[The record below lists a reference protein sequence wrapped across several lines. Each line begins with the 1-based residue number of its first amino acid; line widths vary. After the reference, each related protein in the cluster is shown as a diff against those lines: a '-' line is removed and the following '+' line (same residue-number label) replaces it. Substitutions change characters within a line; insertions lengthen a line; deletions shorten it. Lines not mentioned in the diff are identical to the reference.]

1 MTDWSPQE
9 VLRLRELATAG
20 YSQSQIGKVL
30 GRTKSSVSG
39 KMLRLGKRRAPT
51 PPTQS
56 ETAVR
61 DRRMVADFRSGM
73 TQRQLAAKYGLEV
86 GSVSARLSHLGER
99 ITIEERVRRQRAS
112 MIRNGSKP
120 GRKPIWPDCPPQL
133 RNEYLRLRNH
143 YGIPAAEARALLEK
157 DCPR

>member
-51 PPTQS
+51 PPLANGVSLTRPS
-56 ETAVR
+56 SSTDTA
-61 DRRMVADFRSGM
+61 
-73 TQRQLAAKYGLEV
+73 AA
-86 GSVSARLSHLGER
+86 
-99 ITIEERVRRQRAS
+99 RV
-112 MIRNGSKP
+112 I
-120 GRKPIWPDCPPQL
+120 PP
-133 RNEYLRLRNH
+133 
-143 YGIPAAEARALLEK
+143 
-157 DCPR
+157 